1 MKIESHL
8 ILSPSIMHLVG
19 VFRRNQ
25 SANWDWNT
33 KEPNHLVFPRISFRA
48 RTYSAVLSIWSE
60 YRYSFD
66 LQMHQF
72 ENKNAHLTRAY
83 YIGPSTA
90 SFAKIMTNNGF
101 FCVWC
106 FRATKAL
113 LQHLDEHN
121 LSKPSYLVKMNALS
135 TKSNNKVQHTPLYTF
150 YQ

>member
-33 KEPNHLVFPRISFRA
+33 KEPNHSVFPKISFRA

-83 YIGPSTA
+83 YIVPSTA

-101 FCVWC
+101 FLCLM
-106 FRATKAL
+106 FQSNKSTLATFGRTQFIETIVL
-113 LQHLDEHN
+113 GENECIEH
-121 LSKPSYLVKMNALS
+121 KIE
-135 TKSNNKVQHTPLYTF
+135 
-150 YQ
+150 